1 MRYPIRQVLT
11 LIDVRNF
18 RAPKATSIK
27 GSTRRCSFRQ
37 LSHATSHSVR
47 PLSNS
52 MLSSATAKTLWTLV
66 LLAILIVC
74 QRRLQAQ
81 QGSPEFEDLA
91 SRAATARDQQNTS
104 LAIALYDKA
113 EQLSPD
119 WAEGWWYLGLLQY
132 NSNKFGPAIEA
143 FNHFLQLQ
151 PSVVPAKALRGL
163 CEFET
168 GAYDDSLRDLEQAV
182 ALGAAN
188 EPRNAQIIRFHLA
201 QLLTRAGRFEDA
213 VAQYSFFA
221 SRTVDDSELLVG
233 LGLAGMRVNS
243 LSRDLPAEERALY
256 EAAGKAGYACMAG
269 AVQES
274 DALFGGLFARYPT
287 APNLHLFY
295 AMLLGTNAPDVAISL
310 LQREVALAPANIY
323 AHGSL
328 AMMLMLAGRYGEAVP
343 EGELALAAAPDSQMV
358 QLALGRS
365 LVETGDAKRGSEL
378 LNKVLERD
386 PNNLEVHLGLAT
398 AYAREGRLEDA
409 YHERRVCLGLA
420 Q

>member
-1 MRYPIRQVLT
+1 MRFSCTHVNFYQGIDQAMRVLSAIT
-11 LIDVRNF
+11 RDV
-18 RAPKATSIK
+18 SQ
-27 GSTRRCSFRQ
+27 S
-37 LSHATSHSVR
+37 R
-47 PLSNS
+47 PLSDS
-52 MLSSATAKTLWTLV
+52 MLPSTTAKTLWTLV
-66 LLAILIVC
+66 LLTILIVW
-74 QRRLQAQ
+74 QSGLQAQ

-113 EQLSPD
+113 EQLKPD

-132 NSNKFGPAIEA
+132 NSNKFAPAIEA

-182 ALGAAN
+182 VLGAAN
-188 EPRNAQIIRFHLA
+188 EPRNGQIIRYHLA

-213 VAQYSFFA
+213 VAQYGSFA
-221 SRTVDDSELLVG
+221 SRTVDDPELLVG

-243 LSRDLPAEERALY
+243 LSKDLPAEDRALY

-269 AVQES
+269 AIQES
-274 DALFGGLFARYPT
+274 DALFSGLFAQYPK

-295 AMLLGTNAPDVAISL
+295 AMLLGSNAPDVAISL
-310 LQREVALAPANIY
+310 LQREVALAPANVY

-343 EGELALAAAPDSQMV
+343 EGELALAASPDSPMV

-365 LVETGDAKRGSEL
+365 LVETGDPKRGSEL
-378 LNKVLERD
+378 LHKVLERD
-386 PNNLEVHLGLAT
+386 PNNLEVHHGLAS
-398 AYAREGRLEDA
+398 AYTREGRLEDA
-409 YHERRVCLGLA
+409 YNERRVCLGLGR
-420 Q
+420 